1 MCVLVFGRRVCMYA
15 YVHVYREEAVFHVP
29 QRQEYCCSIQLQ
41 NTAHTPRVH
50 CCPCGQPHPEE
61 CNEKL
66 DKGGVVHLCEV
77 EQDLVMKVN
86 GKGEPLK
93 NPSALVYDIL
103 FPKSKGEASAE
114 TVYSNYDKFRVLAL
128 YILYNNGKPLPR
140 AVLCSPCDK
149 VQYVRVCL
157 THWPPPPGV
166 PNEDFRKFSE
176 YANLPKELRYM
187 ELGTT

>member
-1 MCVLVFGRRVCMYA
+1 M
-15 YVHVYREEAVFHVP
+15 
-29 QRQEYCCSIQLQ
+29 
-41 NTAHTPRVH
+41 
-50 CCPCGQPHPEE
+50 
-61 CNEKL
+61 
-66 DKGGVVHLCEV
+66 VHLCEV

-140 AVLCSPCDK
+140 AVLCSPCATVQCSTCVSHPLASPTRCTERGLQK
-149 VQYVRVCL
+149 VLRVCQPAKGDEV
-157 THWPPPPGV
+157 H
-166 PNEDFRKFSE
+166 
-176 YANLPKELRYM
+176 
-187 ELGTT
+187 GTT